1 MSDTKQPDV
10 YGRIYLKTQP
20 GDPRNMVIEYLDG
33 YLGEDQV
40 DEWRLIDLNTGH
52 VYEKDQILHDVLHTA
67 ADLLYSDETKPEY
80 VKEVKRRNYRA
91 FKDIPLK
98 DQLRHIESDARDL
111 AHDMKLDTTEYSM
124 ITNPV
129 LEATKRLN
137 ERYDYPCFYQ
147 EEYEEMGKVVI
158 LWEFDMHIVQ
168 GEK

>member
-1 MSDTKQPDV
+1 MTTKTPVV
-10 YGRIYLKTQP
+10 YDRIYLKTKP
-20 GDPRNMVIEYLDG
+20 GDSRNMVIEYTDG
-33 YLGEDQV
+33 YLGKDQV

-52 VYEKDQILHDVLHTA
+52 VIAKDSSVHEVIHIAACELSPEEEK
-67 ADLLYSDETKPEY
+67 EY
-80 VKEVKRRNYRA
+80 VREVKKRDYRA

-111 AHDMKLDTTEYSM
+111 EHDMKLDTNDGM

-137 ERYDYPCFYQ
+137 ERYDYPCFCQ

-168 GEK
+168 G